1 VDKYDEAIAWL
12 NKEDAGRGSYLV
24 EVASLLEELLGR
36 VFELEAGALPD
47 VDDRPPEVIAQQAAY
62 GRQQAARLRAWGE
75 SQRGSS
81 AAIDAA
87 E

>member
-24 EVASLLEELLGR
+24 EVASLLGR